1 MSDAFDIVIIGGGP
15 AGYTGAIRAAQ
26 LGFSVACIEK
36 RATLGG
42 TCLNVGCI
50 PSKAMLQSSEK
61 FEETK
66 HALAAHG
73 VKVGGVELDL
83 KTMLA
88 RKDKVVL
95 DLTQGIKGLF
105 KKNKVTWVEGAGA
118 ITAPGKVQVSLS
130 AGGTKDLDA
139 KHIIIATG
147 SDVISLPGIDIDE
160 AQIVSSTGALNLGSV
175 PKHLVVVGG
184 GVIGLEL
191 GSVWRRLG
199 AEVTVVEFLDKITPT
214 MDGEL
219 GKHLQRTLSKQG
231 FKFLL
236 STKVV
241 AATKDKKGVTLQL
254 EPAAGGEQ
262 TTVNADVV
270 LVAIGRRP
278 YTDGLGLEAVGVAL
292 DARKRIAVDAH
303 FQTNIPGI
311 YAVGDVIAGPMLAH
325 KAEEEVVVL
334 VERLAG
340 QKPHLNYDAIPSIV
354 YTWPEVASVGK
365 TEEELKAA
373 GIAYKAGKF
382 PFLANARARANGDT
396 EGFVKILADAATDQ
410 VLGVHIIGP
419 DAGTLIAEA
428 ALALEYSASAEDIA
442 RTCHAHPTLNEAV
455 REAALAVD
463 GRTLNM

>member
-26 LGFSVACIEK
+26 LGFTVACIEK

-50 PSKAMLQSSEK
+50 PSKALLQSSEK

-105 KKNKVTWVEGAGA
+105 KKNKVTWVEGAGT
-118 ITAPGKVQVSLS
+118 ITAPGKVQVALS
-130 AGGTKDLDA
+130 AGGTKELDA

-147 SDVISLPGIDIDE
+147 SDVIALPGIEIDE
-160 AQIVSSTGALNLGSV
+160 TQIVSSTGALNLAEV

-199 AEVTVVEFLDKITPT
+199 AEVTVIEFLDKITPT

-219 GKHLQRTLSKQG
+219 GKQLQRTLTKQG
-231 FKFLL
+231 FKFML

-241 AATKDKKGVTLQL
+241 AATRPPSPPMSCLWRLAAVRLPTAWGSRRSASRSILASALPSMAISRQIFPASTLWATSS
-254 EPAAGGEQ
+254 P
-262 TTVNADVV
+262 
-270 LVAIGRRP
+270 GRCSPIRR
-278 YTDGLGLEAVGVAL
+278 
-292 DARKRIAVDAH
+292 RKRSSCWSSPW
-303 FQTNIPGI
+303 PGRSRI
-311 YAVGDVIAGPMLAH
+311 
-325 KAEEEVVVL
+325 
-334 VERLAG
+334 
-340 QKPHLNYDAIPSIV
+340 
-354 YTWPEVASVGK
+354 
-365 TEEELKAA
+365 
-373 GIAYKAGKF
+373 
-382 PFLANARARANGDT
+382 
-396 EGFVKILADAATDQ
+396 
-410 VLGVHIIGP
+410 
-419 DAGTLIAEA
+419 
-428 ALALEYSASAEDIA
+428 
-442 RTCHAHPTLNEAV
+442 
-455 REAALAVD
+455 
-463 GRTLNM
+463 